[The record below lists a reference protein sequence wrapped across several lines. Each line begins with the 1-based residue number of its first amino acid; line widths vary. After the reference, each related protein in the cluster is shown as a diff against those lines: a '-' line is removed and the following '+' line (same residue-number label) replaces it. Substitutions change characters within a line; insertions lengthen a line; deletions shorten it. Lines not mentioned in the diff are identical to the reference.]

1 MLPPAQPARTLLRR
15 ALLRTAALALGITAL
30 TGCQIDMT
38 SAQLRVVDASMDA
51 GLIDLYQNNTGLAY
65 NLRYN
70 SLTSYVAMSPGTYT
84 LSADKSGTRQVL
96 AETTVRLLAGKQY
109 TTITGNGLAN
119 LQQTV
124 LVDQTTPAPAGQIA
138 LRLVDQAPHT
148 GAVDVYLVA
157 ANGRSTGSS
166 PIATNL
172 TFGSVTAYINV
183 PEGTYGI
190 DVVPAGTVLTT
201 STTTLLTGAQT
212 MYPSGGVR
220 TAFILDQ
227 EVLGTHP
234 SALTAGVS
242 VLLANDTDPQ

>member
-1 MLPPAQPARTLLRR
+1 MLPSAQSARTLLR
-15 ALLRTAALALGITAL
+15 LAALAVGAVAL
-30 TGCQIDMT
+30 VGCQIDMT
-38 SAQLRVVDASMDA
+38 SAQLRVVDASMD
-51 GLIDLYQNNTGLAY
+51 GGVIDLYQNNTGLAY
-65 NLRYN
+65 NLRFN

-96 AETTVRLLAGKQY
+96 AETTARLAAGKQY

-119 LQQTV
+119 LQQIV
-124 LVDQTTPAPAGQIA
+124 LLDQNTPAPAGQIA
-138 LRLVDQAPHT
+138 LRIVDQAPRT
-148 GAVDVYLVA
+148 GAVDVYLVGN
-157 ANGRSTGSS
+157 NGRPTSSS

-172 TFGSVTAYINV
+172 TFGSVTAYLNV

-190 DVVPAGTVLTT
+190 DVVPTGTALTT
-201 STTTLLTGAQT
+201 STVTLLTGSQT
-212 MYPSGGVR
+212 AYPSGGVR

-242 VLLANDTDPQ
+242 VLLANDTDTP